1 MPKNSM
7 FYLIGS
13 TRGPD
18 DEQIVE
24 DLRALA
30 KKLGIESSVKF
41 QLNLPRSKINE
52 IFSIAKLGI
61 HTMKQEHFGI
71 SIVEMMAA
79 GLVTIAHASAGP
91 LLDIIGGSKKAIVG
105 YLATNEAD
113 YAKYVV
119 EAMRDYYDI
128 KHTVMV
134 ASAKRWVT
142 DEFSVATFEREFVKL
157 I

>member
-1 MPKNSM
+1 M
-7 FYLIGS
+7 FHLIGS

-18 DEQIVE
+18 DEQIVA
-24 DLRALA
+24 DLKELA
-30 KKLGIESSVKF
+30 KTLKIAHRVQF
-41 QLNLPRSKINE
+41 HLNLPRSEINSL
-52 IFSIAKLGI
+52 FSLAKVGI

-91 LLDIIGGSKKAIVG
+91 LLDIIGGSKSAVVG
-105 YLATNEAD
+105 YLAKTEAD

-134 ASAKRWVT
+134 KSAKRWVT
-142 DEFSVATFEREFVKL
+142 DAFGVSTFEK
-157 I
+157 